1 MNWQY
6 FSSLFGNSFKEG
18 WKILLFLCLSSFAFS
33 QEETKEYEE
42 VEIKEKHQKVE
53 KYTTID
59 RSQMERLAPHDLGHL
74 LQYANGVT
82 LRDYGGLGGMKT
94 VSIRG
99 MGGQHTRFISNGLPV
114 YNAQNGQTDFGLVQ
128 IDNFE
133 NLAVEQGVSQQ
144 LLPVSAIALGNTI
157 VLQTFENT
165 FSNQKLSVRAVSTAG
180 SFGQREVYGGIK
192 TGGKQHFIATSG
204 KYRRVRGDYPYEITM
219 GNTKMEGVRR
229 NNAFDE
235 YFFTLGGGFKSNG
248 NVEKGRHKATFIGQI
263 DGANKELPGA
273 VILYNDLA
281 DQTLRTENQRGG
293 GNYHFYAD
301 RLTIMAFGV
310 YNRSFLHYH
319 DPSFLNQQGY
329 LDNQYI
335 NHNGNAGVTTRLN
348 FGDFGVIGGTD
359 MAIDRLES
367 NRDLGSPGRLT
378 ANNLLGMDF
387 KNDYFSVTAYG
398 ISQFFEDHNRV
409 SAHSEKNHR
418 FNPQISIETGDKIC
432 KDLKFYAWYKQTLR
446 APSFNELYYSQ
457 IGNLELDPEEAQQF
471 NMGANWNKSWNK
483 FKLGVG
489 ANAYYNSITN
499 KILALPTK
507 NLFVWS
513 ITNVGEVDVYGA
525 DFQMNPA
532 FQFNKD
538 WQISGII
545 NATYQEV
552 VDRSDENSPTYGHQI
567 AYTPKFSGTATASI
581 HFKNWT
587 MHHTLFGLGERFSLN
602 QNIPANSLSPFAL
615 WDASLEYC
623 HTMKEKHTFR
633 LQVGVRNMMNNHY
646 NFIRYFV
653 MPGRNYF
660 IKLMYEI

>member
-99 MGGQHTRFISNGLPV
+99 MGGQHTRFISNGLTV

-192 TGGKQHFIATSG
+192 TGEKKHFIATSG
-204 KYRRVRGDYPYEITM
+204 KYRQVRGDYPYEITM
-219 GNTKMEGVRR
+219 GNTTLEGVRR

-235 YFFTLGGGFKSNG
+235 YFFTLGGGFKSNE

-263 DGANKELPGA
+263 DGTNKELPGA

-293 GNYHFYAD
+293 GNYHFYGD
-301 RLTIMAFGV
+301 RLKIMAFGV

-335 NHNGNAGVTTRLN
+335 NHNGNAGVTMRLN

-418 FNPQISIETGDKIC
+418 FNPQISIETRDKIS
-432 KDLKFYAWYKQTLR
+432 KNLKFYAWYKQTLR

-513 ITNVGEVDVYGA
+513 ITNVGEVEAYGA
-525 DFQMNPA
+525 DFQMNA
-532 FQFNKD
+532 SFQFNKE
-538 WQISGII
+538 WQISGLI

-567 AYTPKFSGTATASI
+567 AYTPRSSGTATASI

-587 MHHTLFGLGERFSLN
+587 MHNTLFGLGERFSLN

-623 HTMKEKHTFR
+623 HTMKEKHTLR
-633 LQVGVRNMMNNHY
+633 LQVGVRNIMNNHY